1 MTDANP
7 DCAFVE
13 KRIYLVAQRM
23 GEASPSDFCSDDH
36 KIDVKN
42 SAVPEPDIEHGC
54 EDRRFAPGL
63 ATDSIFSVS
72 FL

>member
-23 GEASPSDFCSDDH
+23 GEACPSDFCSDDH

-42 SAVPEPDIEHGC
+42 SAVPEPDIEHGMEYIC
-54 EDRRFAPGL
+54 
-63 ATDSIFSVS
+63 TYITSIHYGP
-72 FL
+72 L

>member
-1 MTDANP
+1 MN
-7 DCAFVE
+7 AFVE
-13 KRIYLVAQRM
+13 KHICFSGPKNG
-23 GEASPSDFCSDDH
+23 GERAPWFVFSDNH
-36 KIDVKN
+36 EIDVQN

-54 EDRRFAPGL
+54 EDRRLAPGL